1 MSEIK
6 EKKRK
11 KDDIYK
17 RSYLGSLYIL
27 FTLFIL
33 FICRSSLTSKPV
45 SDFSSSGIEF
55 EKHISA
61 DTLSV
66 RPDSFSVK
74 TTETKPEKRS
84 QKNKIKEL
92 TVSKKLV
99 NINTASAEELAGLKG
114 IGKKIAGEIVK
125 FRNEN
130 GPFNTAEDIMK
141 VKGIGDSKYSKIRDF
156 IILK

>member
-1 MSEIK
+1 MNVMTV
-6 EKKRK
+6 KKSS
-11 KDDIYK
+11 DSIYK
-17 RSYLGSLYIL
+17 RSYLGSLYLL
-27 FTLFIL
+27 FLLLIL
-33 FICRSSLTSKPV
+33 FICRSSLTSKP
-45 SDFSSSGIEF
+45 SADFSSSDIEL
-55 EKHISA
+55 EKHVSA
-61 DTLSV
+61 DTVSAL
-66 RPDSFSVK
+66 PDSFSVK

-99 NINTASAEELAGLKG
+99 NINTASAEELSGLKG

-141 VKGIGDSKYSKIRDF
+141 VKGIGDAKYSKIRDF